1 MDWLDTKY
9 ANMLSLRLEKFKRV
23 NNNFN
28 FRCPVCGDSKK
39 NKSKTRGW
47 ILSDNTKARFYCH
60 NCSASMSFP
69 KFLQYIDNTM
79 YFEYVK
85 ERMLDKAGGKVLPKK
100 DDFTTTMKKPEFVK
114 NSGLSTLKKISSLPV
129 GHPAKVYI
137 QSRCIPPELH
147 HKLFFTTKF
156 KAWVNSIVPNKFRDM
171 KFDEP
176 RLIIPFLDENKQLFG
191 FQGRSFKKNDDM
203 KYITILL
210 DESKPKMFGLDT
222 VDSTKQVYAFE
233 GPIDSLFIP
242 NSVASAGGRIDTNI
256 VLTSLDKSNI
266 VIVYDNEPRNKET
279 VQKMQSAIDIGYK
292 IVIWPES
299 IKEKDINDMI
309 LTGMS
314 VTDVK
319 NIIDTNIYHDLSAKL
334 KLTTWKKI

>member
-9 ANMLSLRLEKFKRV
+9 ANMLSLRLERFKRV

-47 ILSDNTKARFYCH
+47 ILSDSSKSRFYCH
-60 NCSASMSFP
+60 NCSASMSFQ
-69 KFLQYIDNTM
+69 KFLKFIDQSM

-85 ERMLDKAGGKVLPKK
+85 ERLLEKSGHTPRVKE
-100 DDFTTTMKKPEFVK
+100 DFTTTIKKPEFIK
-114 NSGLSTLKKISSLPV
+114 NTGLNDLKKISALPV

-137 QSRCIPPELH
+137 QSRCIPSELH
-147 HKLFFTTKF
+147 HKLFYAPKF
-156 KAWVNSIVPNKFRDM
+156 KAWVNSMLPNKFKDTT
-171 KFDEP
+171 KDEP

-191 FQGRSFKKNDDM
+191 FQGRSFKKNDDL

-210 DESKPKMFGLDT
+210 DESKPKLFGLDT
-222 VDSTKQVYAFE
+222 VDPTKTVYAFE

-242 NSVASAGGRIDTNI
+242 NSIASAGGRIDTNLQ
-256 VLTSLDKSNI
+256 LTNLPKSNI
-266 VIVYDNEPRNKET
+266 VVVYDNEPRNKET
-279 VQKMQSAIDIGYK
+279 IQKMESAINLGYK

-299 IKEKDINDMI
+299 IKEKDINDLI
-309 LTGMS
+309 LSGLSRSWIKTILQ
-314 VTDVK
+314 D
-319 NIIDTNIYHDLSAKL
+319 NIYYDLAAKL
-334 KLTTWKKI
+334 KFAKWKKV

>member
-9 ANMLSLRLEKFKRV
+9 ANMLSLRLERFKRV

-39 NKSKTRGW
+39 NKSKARGW
-47 ILSDNTKARFYCH
+47 ILSDNTKSRFYCH

-69 KFLQYIDNTM
+69 KFLKFVDHNI

-85 ERMLDKAGGKVLPKK
+85 ERMVEKGNGRPSVVT
-100 DDFTTTMKKPEFVK
+100 DDFTTTMKKPEFIK
-114 NSGLSTLKKISSLPV
+114 SSGLSTLKKISSLQV

-137 QSRCIPPELH
+137 QSRSIPPELH
-147 HKLFFTTKF
+147 HKLFYAPKF
-156 KAWVNSIVPNKFRDM
+156 KAWVNSIIPNKFKDIS
-171 KFDEP
+171 KDEP

-191 FQGRSFKKNDDM
+191 FQGRSFKKNDDL

-210 DESKPKMFGLDT
+210 DESKPKLFGLDT
-222 VDSTKQVYAFE
+222 VDPDKTVYAFE

-242 NSVASAGGRIDTNI
+242 NSIASAGGRIDTALP
-256 VLTSLDKSNI
+256 LTNLRKDNI

-279 VQKMQSAIDIGYK
+279 AHKMESAIELGFK
-292 IVIWPES
+292 IVIWPETVQ
-299 IKEKDINDMI
+299 EKDINDMI
-309 LTGMS
+309 MS
-314 VTDVK
+314 GQSAASIKRLMDM
-319 NIIDTNIYHDLSAKL
+319 NIYYDLAAKL
-334 KLTTWKKI
+334 KLTTWKKL